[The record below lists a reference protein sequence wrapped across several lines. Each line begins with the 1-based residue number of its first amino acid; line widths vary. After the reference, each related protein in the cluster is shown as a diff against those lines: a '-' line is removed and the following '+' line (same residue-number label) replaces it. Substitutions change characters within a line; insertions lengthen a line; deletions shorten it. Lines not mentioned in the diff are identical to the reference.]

1 MSQEMDVIE
10 HLLEI
15 EREASRT
22 LVSAQTLADE
32 KIAAARIKSD
42 EQFKKAYS
50 DAVKGLEEKAQLAK
64 KEITDSRQSS
74 LDSYKDSLSSME
86 MDVEAF
92 NSLLESYISL

>member
-15 EREASRT
+15 EREASKT
-22 LVSAQTLADE
+22 LVAAQTQADSQ
-32 KIAAARIKSD
+32 IAAAKT
-42 EQFKKAYS
+42 
-50 DAVKGLEEKAQLAK
+50 VKGIEEKAQLAK
-64 KEITDSRQSS
+64 KEITDNRQSS

-92 NSLLESYISL
+92 NSLLETYIS

>member
-15 EREASRT
+15 EREASKT
-22 LVSAQTLADE
+22 LVAAQTQADSQ
-32 KIAAARIKSD
+32 IAAAKTKSD

-50 DAVKGLEEKAQLAK
+50 EAVKEIEEKARLAK
-64 KEITDSRQSS
+64 MEFTDNRQSS

-92 NSLLESYISL
+92 NSLLETYIS

>member
-22 LVSAQTLADE
+22 LVSAQAQADSQ
-32 KIAAARIKSD
+32 IAAARTKAD
-42 EQFKKAYS
+42 EQFKKLYS
-50 DAVKGLEEKAQLAK
+50 EAVKGIEEKAQLAK
-64 KEITDSRQSS
+64 KEITDNRQSS
-74 LDSYKDSLSSME
+74 LDSYKGSLSSME

-92 NSLLESYISL
+92 NSLLESYISQ